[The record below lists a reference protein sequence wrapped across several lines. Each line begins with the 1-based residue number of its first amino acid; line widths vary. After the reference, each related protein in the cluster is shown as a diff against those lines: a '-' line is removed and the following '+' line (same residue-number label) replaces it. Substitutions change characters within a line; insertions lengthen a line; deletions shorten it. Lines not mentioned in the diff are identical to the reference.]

1 MVGDKGKRY
10 IILGMKQI
18 NFHSIIGNMIN
29 QYKHTKYKTH
39 FIDIIK
45 LLKIHFKE
53 YNSLEL
59 AEPDS
64 NLKKLKTNLL

>member
-18 NFHSIIGNMIN
+18 NFHSIIGNRIN
-29 QYKHTKYKTH
+29 QYKHTTYKAH

-45 LLKIHFKE
+45 LLKHIL
-53 YNSLEL
+53 NNTI
-59 AEPDS
+59 PR
-64 NLKKLKTNLL
+64 

>member
-18 NFHSIIGNMIN
+18 NFHSIIGNRIN
-29 QYKHTKYKTH
+29 QYKHTTYKAH

-45 LLKIHFKE
+45 LLKHIL
-53 YNSLEL
+53 NNTIILEFL
-59 AEPDS
+59 VE
-64 NLKKLKTNLL
+64 LL